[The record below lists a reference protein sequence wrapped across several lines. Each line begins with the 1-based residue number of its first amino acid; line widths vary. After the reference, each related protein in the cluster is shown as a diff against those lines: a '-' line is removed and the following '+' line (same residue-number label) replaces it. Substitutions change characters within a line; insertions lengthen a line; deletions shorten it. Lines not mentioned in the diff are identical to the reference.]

1 MPPAGTTAPGQGST
15 VRTVFDLE
23 TYLKRIGL
31 EGRPSL
37 SELHRAH
44 VTSIPFE
51 GLGPHVGE
59 PVPLDPAALA
69 RKLVAAERGGYC
81 FEQNLLLKAGLEA
94 LGYEA
99 EPVLARVLIGAAP
112 DEERPRTHLL
122 LRVRDGE
129 QVWHA
134 DVGFGA
140 GPLIEPIPWG
150 PGEEHEQLG
159 WRYRVVERDSDWVLQ
174 SAEGEGWG
182 DVYRFHPEPVPHVD
196 IETSNWFTATHPQ
209 SRFVS
214 GLIVSRQLADGRRLI
229 LSDWGGALQLT
240 ERSPQGEVETAPVG
254 LEELPGVLAERFGL
268 RGFALDGEGRLTR
281 EPAAGR

>member
-1 MPPAGTTAPGQGST
+1 MPPAVPAVPVRGVT
-15 VRTVFDLE
+15 VPAVFELDA
-23 TYLKRIGL
+23 YLKRIGL

-37 SELHRAH
+37 NELHRSH

-69 RKLVAAERGGYC
+69 EKLIAAERGGYC

-99 EPVLARVLIGAAP
+99 EPMLARVLIGASP
-112 DEERPRTHLL
+112 GEERPRTHLL

-159 WRYRVVERDSDWVLQ
+159 WRYRVNERDEEFVLQ
-174 SAEGEGWG
+174 TREGDGWG
-182 DVYRFHPEPVPHVD
+182 DVYRFRPEPVPHVD

-209 SRFVS
+209 SRFVA
-214 GLIVSRQLADGRRLI
+214 GLLVSRQLADGRRLI
-229 LSDWGGALQLT
+229 LSDWGGELQLV
-240 ERSPQGEVETAPVG
+240 ERSPQGGVEASPVEAG
-254 LEELPGVLAERFGL
+254 ELPALLAERFGL
-268 RGFALDGEGRLTR
+268 RGFALDGEGRLTH
-281 EPAAGR
+281 EPATGR